1 MNFIWPLPP
10 LGGKDAKGRFGQ
22 VLFFPQELSDI
33 LNCLGDKLRAT
44 LAQVHLLEFFP
55 VRRVQKVEMDEV
67 LTLDRP
73 KIFLEFPDHLL
84 DLGISL
90 LPVFFFFPP
99 GRAVTE
105 AQAHGST
112 HDGPANRS
120 PTGYASSEGGGHLG
134 RLRSIKIQ
142 ILPED
147 RDHRLG
153 SVQPA
158 RQEVE

>member
-1 MNFIWPLPP
+1 MNFILASPSLE
-10 LGGKDAKGRFGQ
+10 GKDVKGRLGE
-22 VLFFPQELSDI
+22 VLFFPQDLSDI
-33 LNCLGDKLRAT
+33 LNVLGHKLRAS

-55 VRRVQKVEMDEV
+55 VRRVQKIQMDEI
-67 LTLDRP
+67 LTLDRS
-73 KIFLEFPDHLL
+73 KLFFEFPDHLL
-84 DLGISL
+84 DLRIGL
-90 LPVFFFFPP
+90 LPAFLLFPP

-105 AQAHGST
+105 AQPHGSP

-120 PTGYASSEGGGHLG
+120 PAGYAPSERGSHLR
-134 RLRSIKIQ
+134 RLSLFKIQ

-147 RDHRLG
+147 RDHGLG